1 MSSKLKAD
9 AIRSMGDEQRKAV
22 LVEQAR
28 LLMDLK
34 VQRAT
39 DRLEAI
45 SEVRVI
51 RRNIARLKTILH
63 EKAVKERHSAA
74 HKALADAKAAR
85 LEAQKTAEKQYRE
98 IREAN
103 EKARQAAL
111 ERKKAGVKKAGAGA
125 KGAKGA
131 KAAKPAKKK

>member
-74 HKALADAKAAR
+74 DKALADAKAAR

-125 KGAKGA
+125 KGAK
-131 KAAKPAKKK
+131 AAKSAKKK

>member
-9 AIRSMGDEQRKAV
+9 AIRSMGDEQRKAT
-22 LVEQAR
+22 LIEQAR

-45 SEVRVI
+45 SEIRVA

-63 EKAVKERHSAA
+63 EKAVKDRHAA
-74 HKALADAKAAR
+74 ILKASTDEKAAR
-85 LEAQKTAEKQYRE
+85 LEAKKAEEKAFRDVRE
-98 IREAN
+98 NN
-103 EKARQAAL
+103 EKARQASK
-111 ERKKAGVKKAGAGA
+111 ERKKAGVKKAGAGS
-125 KGAKGA
+125 KSA
-131 KAAKPAKKK
+131 KAAKAAKKK

>member
-9 AIRSMGDEQRKAV
+9 AIRSMGDEQRKAT
-22 LVEQAR
+22 LVDQAR

-45 SEVRVI
+45 SEIRVT

-63 EKAVKERHSAA
+63 EKAVKDRHAA
-74 HKALADAKAAR
+74 TIKLASDEKAAR
-85 LEAQKTAEKQYRE
+85 IESKKAEEKAYRE
-98 IREAN
+98 IREKN
-103 EKARQAAL
+103 EKARQAAA
-111 ERKKAGVKKAGAGA
+111 ERKKAGVKKAGS
-125 KGAKGA
+125 KGS

>member
-9 AIRSMGDEQRKAV
+9 AIRSMGDEQRKAT
-22 LVEQAR
+22 LVDQAR

-45 SEVRVI
+45 SEIRVT

-63 EKAVKERHSAA
+63 EKAVKDRHAA
-74 HKALADAKAAR
+74 AIKLASDEKAAR
-85 LEAQKTAEKQYRE
+85 IESKKAEEKAYRE
-98 IREAN
+98 IREKN
-103 EKARQAAL
+103 ENARQPAA
-111 ERKKAGVKKAGAGA
+111 ERKKAGVKKAGS
-125 KGAKGA
+125 KGS

>member
-51 RRNIARLKTILH
+51 RRNIARL
-63 EKAVKERHSAA
+63 VKSTNAFPWVIPVNLRIHPSSASWN
-74 HKALADAKAAR
+74 LAPSLGSGIPLAR
-85 LEAQKTAEKQYRE
+85 
-98 IREAN
+98 
-103 EKARQAAL
+103 
-111 ERKKAGVKKAGAGA
+111 
-125 KGAKGA
+125 
-131 KAAKPAKKK
+131 

>member
-9 AIRSMGDEQRKAV
+9 AIRSMGDEQRKAA
-22 LVEQAR
+22 LVDQAR

-45 SEVRVI
+45 SEIRVT

-63 EKAVKERHSAA
+63 EKAVKDRHAA
-74 HKALADAKAAR
+74 AIKLASDEKAAR
-85 LEAQKTAEKQYRE
+85 IESKKAE
-98 IREAN
+98 
-103 EKARQAAL
+103 EKAYAL
-111 ERKKAGVKKAGAGA
+111 PAKLVVPLTMFVFPVLLVVLMLPVVISVSGVKI
-125 KGAKGA
+125 
-131 KAAKPAKKK
+131 